1 MKRCVIVGGA
11 DINNYEYIHLQIPL
25 RILQMRNQ
33 MRKALLIQ
41 TTAKTIAV
49 EHIYSILTQKN
60 STTPPVAPYQV

>member
-25 RILQMRNQ
+25 RILQMRSQ

-49 EHIYSILTQKN
+49 EHIYSILT
-60 STTPPVAPYQV
+60 